1 MWVVYSSHLFV
12 GNVKNSI
19 YSLISWPLGYLFW
32 STTFFQKFILQN
44 HMHNYMIPD
53 AFVINLISQTIHVIR
68 LKEYVHIPLRCW
80 GFWDDTIL
88 GPHTVQCRS
97 LENIPQVR
105 ATRVLHLA
113 AQDSTWVHW
122 LVSSSLPLIFK
133 LKAQLPSGMC
143 PLYHENYYLYCK
155 HYLHSFPCLC
165 FLRR

>member
-1 MWVVYSSHLFV
+1 MYIVHTYLLEMLRILFIPLFPDFWA
-12 GNVKNSI
+12 I
-19 YSLISWPLGYLFW
+19 YSG
-32 STTFFQKFILQN
+32 ILLSFRSLYFKITCKITWCQ
-44 HMHNYMIPD
+44 MH
-53 AFVINLISQTIHVIR
+53 LLLTWLTIHAIR

-80 GFWDDTIL
+80 GFWGDTIL

-105 ATRVLHLA
+105 ATWVLHLA

-155 HYLHSFPCLC
+155 CCLHSSPCLC